1 MPAGSRQSLPGKS
14 RSPEGRQANSKD
26 QLASDEAASE
36 LSDSR
41 QEVAELR
48 QALRA
53 RDDFLAIAAHELRN
67 PLTPI
72 SGLTQLAL
80 GVARKAEGTCPPR
93 LTMMLEHMQVAV
105 EEFIKRATSLLDL
118 TRIQA
123 GNLRL
128 EPTTTDLSVLVLSVA
143 QRYELTAMR
152 GGGAIT
158 YDIKDGVSAV
168 LDRLAVEEVVEN
180 LLSNALKYG
189 RGKPVS
195 LRLQSDGKSAR
206 LDVRDQG
213 VGMEPEQQARIFER
227 FEQVVAQYGGTGFG
241 IGLWVANRLVTAMNG
256 NITVSSRVGEGS
268 TFTVML
274 PLRPMAGSDTYDAS

>member
-1 MPAGSRQSLPGKS
+1 MPAGSRQSLPGQS
-14 RSPEGRQANSKD
+14 LSLESRQANSKE

-36 LSDSR
+36 LSDLR

-72 SGLTQLAL
+72 SGLAELAL
-80 GVARKAEGTCPPR
+80 GVARKAEGIHPR
-93 LTMMLEHMQVAV
+93 LPMMLEHMQVAV
-105 EEFIKRATSLLDL
+105 HEFIKRATSLLDF

-128 EPTTTDLSVLVLSVA
+128 EPTMTDLSVLVLSVA

-158 YDIKDGVSAV
+158 HDIEDGVSAV

-189 RGKPVS
+189 QGKPVF
-195 LRLQSDGKSAR
+195 LRLQSDGKSAW
-206 LDVRDQG
+206 LDVQDQG
-213 VGMEPEQQARIFER
+213 VGMQPDQQARIFER
-227 FEQVVAQYGGTGFG
+227 FEQIVAQYGGTGFG

-256 NITVSSRVGEGS
+256 KITVSSRVGEGS

-274 PLRPMAGSDTYDAS
+274 PLGPMAGSD